1 MPGALDGSCQAAL
14 VFCAGTALSTGPN
27 FAIFMHKSAQQIC
40 VFVIDHQIF
49 IGAKLAG
56 ARAVKPLPALV

>member
-1 MPGALDGSCQAAL
+1 VPGTLDGSGQAAL
-14 VFCAGTALSTGPN
+14 VFCAGTGLSTGTN
-27 FAIFMHKSAQQIC
+27 FAIFMHKSTQQIR
-40 VFVIDHQIF
+40 VFVIDYQVF